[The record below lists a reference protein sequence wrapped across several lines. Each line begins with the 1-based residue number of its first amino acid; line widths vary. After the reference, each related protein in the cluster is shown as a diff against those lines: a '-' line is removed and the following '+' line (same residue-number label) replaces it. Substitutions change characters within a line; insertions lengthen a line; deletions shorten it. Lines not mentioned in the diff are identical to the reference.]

1 MDFMNEA
8 LNEAKK
14 AYEKGEVPV
23 GAVIV
28 KDDKII
34 ARAHNLKESSNQ
46 VIDHAEIIA
55 IRQANNILNNWRL
68 NDCELYVTLEP
79 CPMCA
84 SAIMQSRIRKIH
96 IGTIDPVAGACGS
109 VINLVQNDNLNY
121 FIEVNWEYNQE
132 CSEILVEFF
141 NNRRK
146 KQF

>member
-8 LNEAKK
+8 LNEARK

-28 KDDKII
+28 KDNKII
-34 ARAHNLKESSNQ
+34 ARGHNLKESSNQ

-68 NDCELYVTLEP
+68 NECELYVTLEP

-84 SAIMQSRIRKIH
+84 AAIMQSRIRRIH

-121 FIEVNWEYNQE
+121 FIDVNWTYNQQ
-132 CSEILVEFF
+132 CSEILVNFF
-141 NNRRK
+141 EKKRK
-146 KQF
+146 K

>member
-28 KDDKII
+28 KNNQII
-34 ARAHNLKESSNQ
+34 ARAHNLKEGSNQ

-84 SAIMQSRIRKIH
+84 AAIMQSRIRKIH

-121 FIEVNWEYNQE
+121 FIEVNWTYNQE
-132 CSEILVEFF
+132 CSEILINFF
-141 NNRRK
+141 DNKRK
-146 KQF
+146 K